1 MGDRENRDT
10 ATARSL
16 SVVHYIERDQDAA
29 ARLVAGLLE
38 RAVLAGGNPGLVA
51 ILPTPDDALSLCEAV
66 RAHRH
71 GEGHPLIPITS
82 VARGRRVLAAG
93 ATAIA
98 GAPADLAHLVADSRL
113 ALPQIHT
120 LALVWPEELL
130 ADDEQRGFL
139 ESTVGEVPKATERVA
154 ICATRTAE
162 LTQFLERS
170 MWKARAIEHGAPAP
184 AASGNALRVIVAP
197 PSERVRALRSV
208 LDALDPETTVLLTF
222 SDESEAAARDAA
234 ILLGAGEDLLR
245 VSRGVPEQ
253 RFSLGIIFDDLPP
266 ADAITAAASITKE
279 LVAIVRPSRLP
290 GLQKVASN
298 TTPMSWTG
306 ALANAR
312 SAHDKLRDEM
322 RGTAASGSHTSWI
335 PVVEP
340 LLEGLDPVEVA
351 AATLALLDRER
362 RKAKRAA
369 ASVTTAAPVPQA
381 ERQHREARP
390 GGPGA
395 PSRDRRDETRGDR
408 TERGFTKRPPAA
420 GGGGFRRRDETE
432 RRGPPRNRPRRD
444 EPGSGRDDRGRD
456 DSRQGRPRRDEI
468 ERVPRAAREGR
479 EWSERGERLRHS
491 RRGPRTGDAE

>member
-1 MGDRENRDT
+1 MGERENRET

-38 RAVLAGGNPGLVA
+38 RAVIAGGSPGLVA

-71 GEGHPLIPITS
+71 GEAHMLTPITS

-98 GAPADLAHLVADSRL
+98 GAPADLARLVADSRL
-113 ALPQIHT
+113 TLSRVHS

-139 ESTVGEVPKATERVA
+139 EGVVGEVPKQTERVA
-154 ICATRTAE
+154 ICAARTAE

-170 MWKARAIEHGAPAP
+170 MWKARAIEHAVPGP
-184 AASGNALRVIVAP
+184 AASGNALRVIVAA
-197 PSERVRALRSV
+197 PSERVRALRSA

-234 ILLGAGEDLLR
+234 AILGASEALLR
-245 VSRGVPEQ
+245 VNRGVPEQ
-253 RFSLGIIFDDLPP
+253 RFSLGIIFDDVPA
-266 ADAITAAASITKE
+266 ADAISAAASITTD

-290 GLQKVASN
+290 RLQKVASN

-312 SAHDKLRDEM
+312 SAHDKLRDEV
-322 RGTAASGSHTSWI
+322 RGTAGSGSHLPWI
-335 PVVEP
+335 PIVEP
-340 LLEGLDPVEVA
+340 LLEGLDAVEVA
-351 AATLALLDRER
+351 AASLALLDRER
-362 RKAKRAA
+362 RKTKRAVA
-369 ASVTTAAPVPQA
+369 AVPAAPVPQA
-381 ERQHREARP
+381 ERPHREARP
-390 GGPGA
+390 GGVGA
-395 PSRDRRDETRGDR
+395 PSRGRRDDARGDR
-408 TERGFTKRPPAA
+408 TERGFTRRPPAA
-420 GGGGFRRRDETE
+420 RGGGFRKRDEPE
-432 RRGPPRNRPRRD
+432 RRGPPRDRPRRD
-444 EPGSGRDDRGRD
+444 EPGSGHGDRGRD
-456 DSRQGRPRRDEI
+456 EPRHGRGRRDEI